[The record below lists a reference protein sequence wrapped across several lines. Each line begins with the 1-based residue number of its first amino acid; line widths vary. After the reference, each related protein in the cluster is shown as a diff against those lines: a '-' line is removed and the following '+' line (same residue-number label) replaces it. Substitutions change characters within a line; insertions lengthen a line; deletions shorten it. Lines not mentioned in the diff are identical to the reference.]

1 MKSGP
6 EFYDDERNFDV
17 YNAHRNRPNSPNN
30 LLEKP
35 ILMELIGDVQGF
47 DMLDL
52 GCGEA
57 EIAADLLAKGAQSY
71 TGIEPAEKM
80 VRLAQEKN
88 PQCRI
93 ELGTMEAWDY
103 PSHAYD
109 LVISRLAL
117 HYVDDFQGVFA
128 KVHQSLKPNG
138 RFVFSVLHPVITSSN
153 RAARA
158 DGIRLDW
165 IVDDYFVAGK
175 RDVVW
180 LGSEVVQYHRSIEDY
195 FVGLQAAG
203 FTIEALRESRPRPE
217 LFEDAELLAR
227 RNRIPLFLFFA
238 ARRND

>member
-1 MKSGP
+1 MKSGA

-17 YNAHRNRPNSPNN
+17 YTAHRNRPTSPNN

-35 ILMELIGDVQGF
+35 ILMDLIGDVQGF
-47 DMLDL
+47 DILDL

-57 EIAADLLAKGAQSY
+57 EIASELLVLGATSY
-71 TGIEPAEKM
+71 TGVEPAEKM
-80 VRLAQEKN
+80 VNLAREKN
-88 PQCRI
+88 PECRI
-93 ELGTMEAWDY
+93 DFDTMEAWDY

-117 HYVDDFQGVFA
+117 HYMDDFQGVFA
-128 KVHQSLKPNG
+128 KVHRSLKTGG

-158 DGIRLDW
+158 DGVRQDW
-165 IVDDYFVAGK
+165 IVDDYFVTGK
-175 RDVVW
+175 RDVAW
-180 LGSEVVQYHRSIEDY
+180 MGSEVVQYHRSIEDY

-203 FTIEALRESRPRPE
+203 FTIEQLRESRPRPE
-217 LFEDAELLAR
+217 LFDDTEHLAR

-238 ARRND
+238 ANVK